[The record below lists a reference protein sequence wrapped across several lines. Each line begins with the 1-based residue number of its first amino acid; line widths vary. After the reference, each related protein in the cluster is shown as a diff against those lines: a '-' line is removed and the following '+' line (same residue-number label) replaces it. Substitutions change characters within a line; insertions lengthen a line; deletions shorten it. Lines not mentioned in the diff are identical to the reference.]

1 MTGDR
6 DRRTF
11 DGMGHLRFVQAPL
24 QEGVRVV
31 VLGVDLWT
39 EHLVLHAQVE
49 SDLKEITEPFWEEDQ
64 VDMFGV
70 MDDLGTG
77 YRRASASGS
86 GDPEEHIWTYK
97 IKFYPAVP
105 DAVTALTVTH
115 IAGEVDVPL

>member
-1 MTGDR
+1 MTRGG

-11 DGMGHLRFVQAPL
+11 DGMGHVRFVQAPL

-31 VLGVDLWT
+31 ILGVDLWT
-39 EHLVLHAQVE
+39 EHLVLHARVE
-49 SDLKEITEPFWEEDQ
+49 SDLKEIAEPFWEEDQ

-86 GDPEEHIWTYK
+86 GDPEERIW
-97 IKFYPAVP
+97 FYPAVP
-105 DAVTALTVTH
+105 DAVTALIVTH